1 VKIKVTLVKS
11 PIGYSENQHKI
22 LKALGLGKVGS
33 SVQHEDTPNILG
45 MIRKCAHLVAV
56 ENVAE

>member
-1 VKIKVTLVKS
+1 MKIKVTLVKS
-11 PIGYSENQHKI
+11 PIGYSENQRRI
-22 LKALGLGKVGS
+22 LKTLGLRKLGS
-33 SVQHEDTPNILG
+33 SVVHDDTPNIQG

>member
-1 VKIKVTLVKS
+1 MKIKVTLVKS
-11 PIGYSENQHKI
+11 PIGYSENQRKV
-22 LKALGLGKVGS
+22 LKSLGLGKMGS
-33 SVQHEDTPNILG
+33 CVVHDDTPNIQG

>member
-1 VKIKVTLVKS
+1 MKIKVTLVKS
-11 PIGYSENQHKI
+11 PIGYAENQHRV
-22 LKALGLGKVGS
+22 LKALGLGKLGS
-33 SVQHEDTPNILG
+33 SVVHDDTPSIQG

>member
-1 VKIKVTLVKS
+1 MKIKVTLVKS
-11 PIGYSENQHKI
+11 PIGYSENHRKV
-22 LKALGLGKVGS
+22 LKALGLGKLGS
-33 SVQHEDTPNILG
+33 SVVHEDTSNILG

>member
-1 VKIKVTLVKS
+1 MKIKVTLVKS
-11 PIGYSENQHKI
+11 PIGYSENQRKV
-22 LKALGLGKVGS
+22 LKSLGLGKMGS
-33 SVQHEDTPNILG
+33 SVVHDDTSSIQG

>member
-1 VKIKVTLVKS
+1 MKIKVTLVKS
-11 PIGYSENQHKI
+11 PIGYSENQHRT
-22 LKALGLGKVGS
+22 LKALGLGKLGS
-33 SVQHEDTPNILG
+33 SVLHDETPSIQG

>member
-1 VKIKVTLVKS
+1 MKVKVTLVKS
-11 PIGYSENQHKI
+11 PIGYSENHRKV
-22 LKALGLGKVGS
+22 LKALGLGKMGS
-33 SVQHEDTPNILG
+33 SVVHEETPSIQG

>member
-1 VKIKVTLVKS
+1 MKIIVTLVKS

-22 LKALGLGKVGS
+22 LKALGLGKLGS
-33 SVQHEDTPNILG
+33 SVVHDDTPSIQG
-45 MIRKCAHLVAV
+45 MVRKCAHLVAV

>member
-1 VKIKVTLVKS
+1 MKIKVTLVKS
-11 PIGYSENQHKI
+11 PIGYSENQHRV
-22 LKALGLGKVGS
+22 LKSLGLGKMGS
-33 SVQHEDTPNILG
+33 SAIHDQTPSIQG

>member
-1 VKIKVTLVKS
+1 MKIKVTLVKS
-11 PIGYSENQHKI
+11 PIGYSENQRKI
-22 LKALGLGKVGS
+22 LKTLGLRKLGS
-33 SVQHEDTPNILG
+33 SVVHDDTPSIQG